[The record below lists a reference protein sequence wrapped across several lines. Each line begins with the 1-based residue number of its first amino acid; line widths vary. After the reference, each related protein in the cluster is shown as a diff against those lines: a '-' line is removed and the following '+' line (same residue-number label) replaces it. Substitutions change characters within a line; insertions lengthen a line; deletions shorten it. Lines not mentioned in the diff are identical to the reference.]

1 MQEKTSDRVGQMM
14 KVILIDDEKMALE
27 YLENIVSWE
36 MYGFEVVGTLTD
48 ARQALKVFR
57 KTRPDLVVSDVCM
70 QGMDGLDFAAAIREI
85 DQNTHILFLS
95 GYKNFDYVKEAIRL
109 GIDDY
114 LLKSDMDEELFAT
127 KILKIREK
135 IEREQQKKQYTE
147 SMIFKEL
154 FLKNV
159 EEKEYKGILGETE
172 YIRLHKKYY
181 YMILTQ
187 RRIPRFLSEYFPGLC
202 QEGYLDEFYLKMLV
216 QKQSDLGELK
226 NIAVF
231 AVSDTDVL
239 AVFEL
244 KGNVISQKDIYQRL
258 YCLADR
264 IFREVNQRDKN
275 SFDLFFYSEGCAV
288 RPFGKFYRENRSQFD
303 RCYVRQNPQIMELMI
318 CSPPV
323 PEGQAELTVSWE
335 QICETLRV
343 VDRERMAAYM
353 DTVLTAI
360 EQEDY
365 ITYLWYVKGIVMAM
379 SRFELLLK
387 GVQSGRR
394 FSLSESAGQY
404 DLRNPYDMVKF
415 FQYKFEEISRISG
428 EQYETAYSSSIQ
440 EAMSYIQ
447 KNYAC
452 EDMSTNLVAKQVNL
466 SVSWLSTKFKEEVGV
481 GISDYL
487 NNLRIQK
494 AKQLFDEQDY
504 MIYEVAGKVGFAS
517 SQYFSKIFKQIT
529 GVTPN
534 EYRRMNR
541 MNPE

>member
-1 MQEKTSDRVGQMM
+1 MM
-14 KVILIDDEKMALE
+14 KVLLIDDEKMALE

-85 DQNTHILFLS
+85 DQSTHILFLS

-114 LLKSDMDEELFAT
+114 LLKSDIDEELFAT
-127 KILKIREK
+127 RILKIRDQ

-147 SMIFKEL
+147 SMIFREL

-159 EEKEYKGILGETE
+159 EEKEYKGILGENE
-172 YIRLHKKYY
+172 YIRLHKKYFY
-181 YMILTQ
+181 IILSL
-187 RRIPRFLSEYFPGLC
+187 RRIPRFLNEYFPGLC
-202 QEGYLDEFYLKMLV
+202 QEGYLDELYLKMLI
-216 QKQSDLGELK
+216 QKQSDSGELK

-231 AVSDTDVL
+231 PVSDTDIL

-244 KGNVISQKDIYQRL
+244 KDNVISQKEIYEKL
-258 YCLADR
+258 YQLSGR
-264 IFREVNQRDKN
+264 IFCEVNKRDRN
-275 SFDLFFYSEGCAV
+275 SFNLFFYPESCAV
-288 RPFGKFYRENRSQFD
+288 RSFGKYYRENKSLFN
-303 RCYVRQNPQIMELMI
+303 RCYVRQHAQIMELTVD
-318 CSPPV
+318 SPPV
-323 PEGQAELTVSWE
+323 SESRTELTVSQD
-335 QICETLRV
+335 QIYETLRI
-343 VDRERMAAYM
+343 VDQEQMSACMETMLIA
-353 DTVLTAI
+353 V

-365 ITYLWYVKGIVMAM
+365 ITYLWYVKETAMAL
-379 SRFELLLK
+379 SRFEMLLK
-387 GVQSGRR
+387 GARSGRR
-394 FSLSESAGQY
+394 FSLAESAGQY

-415 FQYKFEEISRISG
+415 FRYKFEEISRISG
-428 EQYETAYSSSIQ
+428 EQYETAYSISIQ
-440 EAMSYIQ
+440 EAINYIQ
-447 KNYAC
+447 KHYAR

-487 NNLRIQK
+487 NNIRIQK

-541 MNPE
+541 TNQE

>member
-1 MQEKTSDRVGQMM
+1 MM
-14 KVILIDDEKMALE
+14 KVLLIDDEKMALE
-27 YLENIVSWE
+27 YLENIVNWE

-70 QGMDGLDFAAAIREI
+70 QGMDGLDFAAAIRET

-114 LLKSDMDEELFAT
+114 LLKSDMDEELFVT

-181 YMILTQ
+181 YMILSQ
-187 RRIPRFLSEYFPGLC
+187 RRIPRFLNEYFPGLC
-202 QEGYLDEFYLKMLV
+202 QEGYLDEFYLKMLI
-216 QKQSDLGELK
+216 QKQSESGDIK

-231 AVSDTDVL
+231 AVSETDVL

-244 KGNVISQKDIYQRL
+244 KGNVISQKEIYEKF
-258 YCLADR
+258 YHLASR
-264 IFREVNQRDKN
+264 IFGEINQGDKN
-275 SFDLFFYSEGCAV
+275 CFDLFFYPEGCAV
-288 RPFGKFYRENRSQFD
+288 RPFGKLYRENKGQFN
-303 RCYVRQNPQIMELMI
+303 RCYIRQNAQIMELVTGSLSI
-318 CSPPV
+318 
-323 PEGQAELTVSWE
+323 PESQTQLTVSQA
-335 QICETLRV
+335 QIYETLRV
-343 VDRERMAAYM
+343 VDQEQMAAYM
-353 DTVLTAI
+353 ETVLIAI

-365 ITYLWYVKGIVMAM
+365 ITYLWYVKEIVIAM
-379 SRFELLLK
+379 SRFEMLLK
-387 GVQSGRR
+387 GAQSGWR
-394 FSLSESAGQY
+394 FSLAESVGQY
-404 DLRNPYDMVKF
+404 DLCNPYDMVKF
-415 FQYKFEEISRISG
+415 FRYKFEEISRISG
-428 EQYETAYSSSIQ
+428 EQYETAYSASIQ
-440 EAMSYIQ
+440 GAINYIQ
-447 KNYAC
+447 ANYAE
-452 EDMSTNLVAKQVNL
+452 EDMSTNLVARQVNL

-487 NNLRIQK
+487 NNIRIQK

-517 SQYFSKIFKQIT
+517 SQYFSKIFKQIA

-541 MNPE
+541 KNPE

>member
-1 MQEKTSDRVGQMM
+1 
-14 KVILIDDEKMALE
+14 
-27 YLENIVSWE
+27 
-36 MYGFEVVGTLTD
+36 
-48 ARQALKVFR
+48 
-57 KTRPDLVVSDVCM
+57 
-70 QGMDGLDFAAAIREI
+70 
-85 DQNTHILFLS
+85 
-95 GYKNFDYVKEAIRL
+95 
-109 GIDDY
+109 
-114 LLKSDMDEELFAT
+114 
-127 KILKIREK
+127 
-135 IEREQQKKQYTE
+135 
-147 SMIFKEL
+147 
-154 FLKNV
+154 
-159 EEKEYKGILGETE
+159 
-172 YIRLHKKYY
+172 
-181 YMILTQ
+181 
-187 RRIPRFLSEYFPGLC
+187 
-202 QEGYLDEFYLKMLV
+202 
-216 QKQSDLGELK
+216 
-226 NIAVF
+226 
-231 AVSDTDVL
+231 
-239 AVFEL
+239 
-244 KGNVISQKDIYQRL
+244 
-258 YCLADR
+258 
-264 IFREVNQRDKN
+264 
-275 SFDLFFYSEGCAV
+275 
-288 RPFGKFYRENRSQFD
+288 
-303 RCYVRQNPQIMELMI
+303 
-318 CSPPV
+318 
-323 PEGQAELTVSWE
+323 
-335 QICETLRV
+335 
-343 VDRERMAAYM
+343 
-353 DTVLTAI
+353 
-360 EQEDY
+360 
-365 ITYLWYVKGIVMAM
+365 MAM